1 MPAKNTTQVLIA
13 GKIVTIS
20 GYESE
25 EYLQKVAAYLNG
37 KIAELSELPGY
48 NRQPMETKHTML
60 SLNVADDYF
69 KARRQAESLEEDMQ
83 LKDKETYN
91 LKHDLI
97 AAQIELENVKKELE
111 SVKSSKE
118 ELSEKYAKLEQEL
131 DDLLK

>member
-13 GKIVTIS
+13 GKIVTLS

-111 SVKSSKE
+111 SLKSSKE

-131 DDLLK
+131 EDLLK

>member
-1 MPAKNTTQVLIA
+1 
-13 GKIVTIS
+13 
-20 GYESE
+20 
-25 EYLQKVAAYLNG
+25 
-37 KIAELSELPGY
+37 
-48 NRQPMETKHTML
+48 
-60 SLNVADDYF
+60 
-69 KARRQAESLEEDMQ
+69 MQ

>member
-13 GKIVTIS
+13 GKIVTLS

-37 KIAELSELPGY
+37 KIAELTELPGY

-111 SVKSSKE
+111 SLKSSKE

>member
-1 MPAKNTTQVLIA
+1 
-13 GKIVTIS
+13 
-20 GYESE
+20 
-25 EYLQKVAAYLNG
+25 
-37 KIAELSELPGY
+37 
-48 NRQPMETKHTML
+48 ML

-111 SVKSSKE
+111 SLKSSKE

>member
-13 GKIVTIS
+13 GKIVTLS

-97 AAQIELENVKKELE
+97 AAQIELENVKKELD
-111 SVKSSKE
+111 SLKSSKE

>member
-13 GKIVTIS
+13 GKIVTLS

-37 KIAELSELPGY
+37 KITELSELPGY

-111 SVKSSKE
+111 SLKSSKE

>member
-13 GKIVTIS
+13 GKIVTLS

-111 SVKSSKE
+111 SVKASKE

>member
-13 GKIVTIS
+13 GKIVTLS

-48 NRQPMETKHTML
+48 NRQPMETRHTML

>member
-13 GKIVTIS
+13 GKIVTLS

-111 SVKSSKE
+111 SLKSSKE